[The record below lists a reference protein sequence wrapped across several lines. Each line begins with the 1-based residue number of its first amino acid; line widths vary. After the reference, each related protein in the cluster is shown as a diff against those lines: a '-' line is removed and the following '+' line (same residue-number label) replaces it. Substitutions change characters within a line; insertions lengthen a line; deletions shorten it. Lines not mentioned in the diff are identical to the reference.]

1 MAVLLN
7 GDGYQGITA
16 QEDADLYAG
25 LAGSGRLMLNVG
37 RKMECEIVD
46 NNTVRIYDGEL
57 ISKGRRI
64 HIDAGTWDDFTIPT
78 GSQGATKYFTLGYR
92 LYSDGGQQKCQAVL
106 KTDTGSTTYT
116 ENDLRDGS
124 SETYISVYRIK
135 QEGLNLTDIEALYTS
150 IEGLETILEQL
161 TVISAGQDILWNGTV
176 WPSDSQTA
184 SFSGRVSEQKN
195 GIVLVWSRYVD
206 GEGAKDD
213 QFVCNFVPKKMVAQK
228 EGKGHT
234 FTLFANS
241 FSNVSA
247 KYVYISDNRLTGH
260 ANNTETGTGAIGLKY
275 NNKYFCLRYVIGV

>member
-106 KTDTGSTTYT
+106 KTDNGSTTYT

-161 TVISAGQDILWNGTV
+161 TVISAGQNILWNGTV

-228 EGKGHT
+228 EDKGHT

>member
-46 NNTVRIYDGEL
+46 NNMVRIYDGEL

-106 KTDTGSTTYT
+106 KTDNGSTTYT

-161 TVISAGQDILWNGTV
+161 TVISAGQNILWNGTV

-195 GIVLVWSRYVD
+195 GIVLVWSRCVD

>member
-106 KTDTGSTTYT
+106 KTDNGSTTYT

-161 TVISAGQDILWNGTV
+161 TVISAGQDILWNGMV

-206 GEGAKDD
+206 GEGVKDD

>member
-1 MAVLLN
+1 MAILLN

-25 LAGSGRLMLNVG
+25 LVGSGRIMLNVG
-37 RKMECEIVD
+37 RKMECEIID

-57 ISKGRRI
+57 VSKGRRI
-64 HIDAGTWDDFTIPT
+64 HIDAGTWDSFTIPT
-78 GSQGATKYFTLGYR
+78 GSQGVTKYYTLGYR
-92 LYSDGGQQKCQAVL
+92 LYNDGGQQKCEQIIHA
-106 KTDTGSTTYT
+106 DDNPATYSET
-116 ENDLRDGS
+116 DLRDGGA
-124 SETYISVYRIK
+124 ETYVSVYRIT
-135 QEGLNLTDIEALYTS
+135 QEGLSLTNVETLYKS
-150 IEGLETILEQL
+150 VSGLEGMSSRIESLGADQA
-161 TVISAGQDILWNGTV
+161 VLWSGEI
-176 WPSDSQTA
+176 WPTDGQTA
-184 SFSGRVSEQKN
+184 KFSGRVSEQKN

-213 QFVCNFVPKKMVAQK
+213 QFVCNFIPNKIVAQK

-260 ANNTETGTGAIGLKY
+260 TNNTETGTGAIGLKY

>member
-1 MAVLLN
+1 MANLLN
-7 GDGYQGITA
+7 GDGYTGITA

-37 RKMECEIVD
+37 RKMDCEIID

-78 GSQGATKYFTLGYR
+78 GSQGTVKYYTLGYR

-106 KTDTGSTTYT
+106 KTDNGSTVYT
-116 ENDLRDGS
+116 ENDLRDGN
-124 SETYISVYRIK
+124 SETYVSVYRIK

-150 IEGLETILEQL
+150 ITGLEKILEQL
-161 TVISAGQDILWNGTV
+161 TVLSASQSILWSGTV

-213 QFVCNFVPKKMVAQK
+213 QLVCNFIPKKMVAQK
-228 EGKGHT
+228 EGKGYT

-247 KYVYISDNRLTGH
+247 KYAYISDNRLTGH

>member
-1 MAVLLN
+1 MANLLN
-7 GDGYQGITA
+7 GDGYTGITA

-37 RKMECEIVD
+37 RKMECEIID

-78 GSQGATKYFTLGYR
+78 GSQGEIKYYTLGYR
-92 LYSDGGQQKCQAVL
+92 LYSDGGQQKCQATL
-106 KTDTGSTTYT
+106 KTDSRSIIYT
-116 ENDLRDGS
+116 ENDLRDGD
-124 SETYISVYRIK
+124 SETYVSVYRIK

-150 IEGLETILEQL
+150 IVGLEKILEQL
-161 TVISAGQDILWNGTV
+161 TVLSASQSILWSGTV
-176 WPSDSQTA
+176 WPSDSQTV
-184 SFSGRVSEQKN
+184 SFSGRVSEQKS

-213 QFVCNFVPKKMVAQK
+213 QFVSCFVPKKLVAQK

-241 FSNVSA
+241 FSNVSS

-275 NNKYFCLRYVIGV
+275 NNKYFCLRYVIGI

>member
-1 MAVLLN
+1 MAILLN

-25 LAGSGRLMLNVG
+25 LAGSGRLLLNVG

-57 ISKGRRI
+57 VSKGRRI

-106 KTDTGSTTYT
+106 KTDNGSTTYT

-150 IEGLETILEQL
+150 ITGLEEILSRVGTLESEQSVL
-161 TVISAGQDILWNGTV
+161 WAGTQ
-176 WPSDSQTA
+176 WPSDAQTA

-195 GIVLVWSRYVD
+195 GIVLVWSRYID
-206 GEGAKDD
+206 GEGAKDE
-213 QFVCNFVPKKMVAQK
+213 QIICSFVPKKLVALK
-228 EGKGHT
+228 DNRGHS
-234 FTLFANS
+234 FVLMPNS
-241 FSNVSA
+241 LSTSSV
-247 KYVYISDNRLTGH
+247 KYVYISDGRLTGH
-260 ANNTETGTGAIGLKY
+260 ANNTGEGTGANGLKY

>member
-1 MAVLLN
+1 MALLLN

-16 QEDADLYAG
+16 QEDADLYTG

-37 RKMECEIVD
+37 RKMECEIID

-78 GSQGATKYFTLGYR
+78 GSQGEIKYFTLGYR
-92 LYSDGGQQKCQAVL
+92 LYNDGGQQKCEAVL
-106 KTDTGSTTYT
+106 KTDSNLPVYT
-116 ENDLRDGS
+116 EHDLRDGS
-124 SETYISVYRIK
+124 AETYVSLYCIK
-135 QEGLNLTDIEALYTS
+135 QEGLNLTNVTALYTNIAS
-150 IEGLETILEQL
+150 LEDAWKQLGILGVEQK
-161 TVISAGQDILWNGTV
+161 ILWSGTV

-184 SFSGRVSEQKN
+184 TFSGKVSEQKN
-195 GIVLVWSRYVD
+195 GIVLVWSRYAD

-213 QFVCNFVPKKMVAQK
+213 QFISCFVPKKLIAQK

-241 FSNVSA
+241 FSNVSS

-260 ANNTETGTGAIGLKY
+260 TNNTATGSGACSVKY
-275 NNKYFCLRYVIGV
+275 NNKYFLSLIHI

>member
-7 GDGYQGITA
+7 GDGYQDITA

-78 GSQGATKYFTLGYR
+78 GSQGTTKYFTLGYR

-106 KTDTGSTTYT
+106 KTDNGSATYT

-150 IEGLETILEQL
+150 IEGLEKVLEQL
-161 TVISAGQDILWNGTV
+161 TVLSASQSILWNGTV

-213 QFVCNFVPKKMVAQK
+213 QLVCNFIPKKMVAQK
-228 EGKGHT
+228 EGKGYT

>member
-106 KTDTGSTTYT
+106 KTDNGSTTYT

-234 FTLFANS
+234 FTLFTNS

>member
-37 RKMECEIVD
+37 RKMECEIID

-64 HIDAGTWDDFTIPT
+64 HIDAGTWDDFMIPT
-78 GSQGATKYFTLGYR
+78 GSQGEIKYFTLGYR
-92 LYSDGGQQKCQAVL
+92 LYNDGGQQKCEAVL
-106 KTDTGSTTYT
+106 KTDSNLPVYT
-116 ENDLRDGS
+116 EYDLRDGS
-124 SETYISVYRIK
+124 AETYVSLYCIK
-135 QEGLNLTDIEALYTS
+135 QEGLNLTSITALYTNIS
-150 IEGLETILEQL
+150 SLEVAWKQLGILGAEQKL
-161 TVISAGQDILWNGTV
+161 LWSGTV

-184 SFSGRVSEQKN
+184 TFSGKVSDQKN
-195 GIVLVWSRYVD
+195 GIVLVWSRYAD

-213 QFVCNFVPKKMVAQK
+213 QFISCFVPKKLIAQK

-241 FSNVSA
+241 FSNISS

-260 ANNTETGTGAIGLKY
+260 TNNTATGSGACSIKY

>member
-16 QEDADLYAG
+16 QEDADLYTG

-37 RKMECEIVD
+37 RKMACEIVD

-78 GSQGATKYFTLGYR
+78 GSQGEIKYFTLGYR
-92 LYSDGGQQKCQAVL
+92 LYNDGGKQKCQATL
-106 KTDTGSTTYT
+106 KTDSRSTIYT
-116 ENDLRDGS
+116 ENDLRDGD

-150 IEGLETILEQL
+150 IEGLEKVLEQL
-161 TVISAGQDILWNGTV
+161 TVLSASQSILWSGTV

-213 QFVCNFVPKKMVAQK
+213 QLVCNFIPKKMVAQK
-228 EGKGHT
+228 EGKGYT

-260 ANNTETGTGAIGLKY
+260 TNNTETGTGAIGLKY

>member
-1 MAVLLN
+1 MANLLN
-7 GDGYQGITA
+7 GDGYAGITA

-25 LAGSGRLMLNVG
+25 LAGSGRLVLNVG
-37 RKMECEIVD
+37 RKMECEIIN

-57 ISKGRRI
+57 VTKGRRI
-64 HIDAGTWDDFTIPT
+64 HIDAGTWDEFTIPN
-78 GSQGATKYFTLGYR
+78 GSQGETKFYTLGYR
-92 LYSDGGQQKCQAVL
+92 LYSNEGIQRCEKLIKSDSGNKYYA
-106 KTDTGSTTYT
+106 
-116 ENDLRDGS
+116 ENDLRTGEAES
-124 SETYISVYRIK
+124 YVSVYRIK
-135 QEGLNLTDIEALYTS
+135 QEGINLTDIEALYTS
-150 IEGLETILEQL
+150 IVGIEDILSRIGGLEKKQTM
-161 TVISAGQDILWNGTV
+161 LWSGTF
-176 WPSDSQTA
+176 WPSDTQTA

-195 GIVLVWSRYVD
+195 GIVLVWSRYAD

-213 QFVCNFVPKKMVAQK
+213 QFICSFVPKKIVAQK

-260 ANNTETGTGAIGLKY
+260 VNNTETGTSAIGLKY

>member
-106 KTDTGSTTYT
+106 KTDNGSTTYT